1 MTQEAI
7 EQNLEASTASLGD
20 AVAALAESVTQHQAA
35 LNELQ
40 ETMIARG
47 FVTRESIARARTEME
62 ASNA

>member
-1 MTQEAI
+1 MAQEVI

-40 ETMIARG
+40 EIMIARG
-47 FVTRESIARARTEME
+47 LVTRESMAIARAEME
-62 ASNA
+62 ASHA